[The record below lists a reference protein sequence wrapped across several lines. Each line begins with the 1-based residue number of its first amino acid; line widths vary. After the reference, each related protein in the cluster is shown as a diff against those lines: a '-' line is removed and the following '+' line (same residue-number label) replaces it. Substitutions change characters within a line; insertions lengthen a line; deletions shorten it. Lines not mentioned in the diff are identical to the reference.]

1 VILGLLAAV
10 GASIGYG
17 VATVLQALGTRRAG
31 GLAAF
36 RQPYVLAGFGLD
48 IVSFL
53 ASLIAFE
60 RLPLFLVQ
68 AIIAASL
75 VVVVLVAHPV
85 LHTPLRRADLVAAGV
100 VVAALV
106 VLGGAAGTQ
115 PPKPADD
122 AVVRVALIATA
133 VLVVA
138 TIAFYPK
145 GPAWVMGLASALG
158 YSGVAIGVRGA
169 REGGSL
175 WHVLW
180 QPMTLVVVASGVIAI
195 VAYVRALE
203 RGPASLAAS
212 LVSVGEVVVPGVVG
226 LVVLG
231 DTIKAGWAVPAALAI
246 AAALGGCLALA
257 RTPGAQVE
265 AEAPT
270 PD

>member
-1 VILGLLAAV
+1 MIVGLIAAV
-10 GASIGYG
+10 GASVGYG
-17 VATVLQALGTRRAG
+17 VATVMQALGTRRAG

-36 RQPYVLAGFGLD
+36 RQPYVLGGFALD
-48 IVSFL
+48 LVAFL
-53 ASLIAFE
+53 ASLVAFQ

-106 VLGGAAGTQ
+106 VLAGAAGSQ
-115 PPKPADD
+115 PPTTAD
-122 AVVRVALIATA
+122 AGVVRVALIAVA
-133 VLVVA
+133 VLVVV
-138 TIAFYPK
+138 TIASYPK
-145 GPAWVMGLASALG
+145 GPAWVMGVASALG

-169 REGGSL
+169 RTGGSL
-175 WHVLW
+175 IETVW
-180 QPMTLVVVASGVIAI
+180 QPMTLVVVASGAIAI

-212 LVSVGEVVVPGVVG
+212 LVSVGEVVVPGLVG
-226 LVVLG
+226 LAVLG
-231 DTIKAGWAVPAALAI
+231 DTIRPGWALPAALAI

-265 AEAPT
+265 AVPGS
-270 PD
+270 D